1 MAKRKKKTPFQIN
14 IEYAVVL
21 FFIKLL
27 YILPYRIASDIG
39 GLIGRLGYALDSRHR
54 NITLINLRKAFPD
67 ADQET
72 LITIAKSAFE
82 NFGRSTAETIHT
94 ASRKPASINR
104 IISKRITV
112 EGKEYLEN
120 ALKKGKGLIYLS
132 GHFGNWELLGIIL
145 GTNDCPYNVIVRPLD
160 NPKVDRLVTGMRG
173 ITGGNIMPKKNVLL
187 DVLKRLKRG
196 EGLGI
201 LTDQNTSRES
211 GVFVDFF
218 GTPAATN
225 KGPAIIA
232 MKSGATVL
240 PTFLIREGKYR
251 FRLMY
256 GKEVVLHKSGDPE
269 RDIFINTEMFTN
281 ILESYIRKYP
291 EQWFWMH
298 QRWKTRP
305 E

>member
-27 YILPYRIASDIG
+27 YILPYTIASDIG
-39 GLIGRLGYALDSRHR
+39 GLIGRLGYALDSKHR
-54 NITLINLRKAFPD
+54 NITLRNLRMAFPD
-67 ADQET
+67 SDQKR
-72 LITIAKSAFE
+72 LINIAKNAFE
-82 NFGRSTAETIHT
+82 NFGRSTAEIIHT
-94 ASRKPASINR
+94 AARKPASINK
-104 IISKRITV
+104 IIFRRITV
-112 EGKEYLEN
+112 EGKEYLDN
-120 ALKKGKGLIYLS
+120 AIKNGKGLIYLT
-132 GHFGNWELLGIIL
+132 GHFGNWELLGITL
-145 GTNDCPYNVIVRPLD
+145 GTNECPYNVIVRPLD
-160 NPKVDRLVTGMRG
+160 NPKIDRLVTGMRG
-173 ITGGNIMPKKNVLL
+173 ITGGNIMPKKNILL
-187 DVLKRLKRG
+187 DVLKRLKKG

-201 LTDQNTSRES
+201 LIDQNTSRES
-211 GVFVDFF
+211 GVFVDFL
-218 GTPAATN
+218 GTPAATS

-251 FRLMY
+251 YRLMY
-256 GKEVVLHKSGDPE
+256 GKEVLLHKSGDSE
-269 RDIFINTEMFTN
+269 RDIFMNTELFTN
-281 ILESYIRKYP
+281 ILESYIRQYP